1 MWNEDGPAAG
11 TQVVEGACLIVII
24 IIIIII
30 IIVVVVVV
38 WRSVSA
44 WVRLLNSFEFLGVE
58 VRFLQR

>member
-11 TQVVEGACLIVII
+11 TQVVEGACLIV
-24 IIIIII
+24 IIIII